1 MNKNDIL
8 SGQVIDYT
16 HEGSGVIK
24 FDGYPVFVP
33 NTVKG
38 EHVTFK
44 LIKKSK
50 GFGIGKLLSIDEE
63 SPDRVVPPCRYY
75 YQCGGCNIQHLAYD
89 AQLNM
94 KEEQVKNLVRKMT
107 KLDIPVRPI
116 IGMKHPW
123 RYRNKSQLPVK
134 REEQIVTGF
143 YKPRSHDIVPIEE
156 CIIQKEG
163 HDDIMNELRRLLN
176 ELNVSI
182 YDERRHTGNLRH
194 IIIRSGTAI
203 NETMIVLVTKN
214 KRLEQADV
222 IAQHMMAKFPYIVS
236 VRQNINP
243 DRTNVIMGRQS
254 TTIRGKD
261 EIQDQLKELKFE
273 ISDMSFYQI
282 NHEQTEK
289 LYQQALDYAELNDSQ
304 NVIDSYCGVGTI
316 GLFMA
321 SHAERVYGVE
331 IVQKAVMDA
340 KKNAALNGLTNT
352 HFEAGK
358 AEDIIINWQQQ
369 GVKPHVVMIDPPRKG
384 CDSVF
389 IDTLKELKPDR
400 IVYVSCNPS
409 TLMRDIQSLSDLYH
423 IEEITPVDM
432 FPQTTHVEAVCKMTI
447 KG

>member
-1 MNKNDIL
+1 MDP
-8 SGQVIDYT
+8 T
-16 HEGSGVIK
+16 H
-24 FDGYPVFVP
+24 
-33 NTVKG
+33 
-38 EHVTFK
+38 
-44 LIKKSK
+44 
-50 GFGIGKLLSIDEE
+50 
-63 SPDRVVPPCRYY
+63 
-75 YQCGGCNIQHLAYD
+75 
-89 AQLNM
+89 
-94 KEEQVKNLVRKMT
+94 
-107 KLDIPVRPI
+107 
-116 IGMKHPW
+116 
-123 RYRNKSQLPVK
+123 
-134 REEQIVTGF
+134 
-143 YKPRSHDIVPIEE
+143 
-156 CIIQKEG
+156 
-163 HDDIMNELRRLLN
+163 ELRRRQRFLKGAHQPHGARIARLQRTVGAKT
-176 ELNVSI
+176 EQYAQSGIVA
-182 YDERRHTGNLRH
+182 DLRMH
-194 IIIRSGTAI
+194 IEWQVVRQ
-203 NETMIVLVTKN
+203 
-214 KRLEQADV
+214 QADV